1 MHYRLTFST
10 NKDATEI
17 ISSIAKVLETVL
29 STNVTTTSYLEAP
42 IETPIKTTAPSLPEV
57 TIKNVLHDVDTFA
70 VAHPDYIEL
79 TADVFGT
86 WDIRRA
92 DGIQMSV
99 SKRTFICWCN
109 LILRYLP
116 DHSTISECFQ
126 MLVANGISKQKL
138 LTLLDWPDYCLKDM
152 EKACAYPYMTQA
164 WNQYFGPN
172 NPYSV
177 EYISTEVERKC
188 ANAKAFKKFAA
199 STPPQDPEKLAEKR
213 ITKKQTIKEK
223 LAEIEASTEVDAF
236 AKVICKMNSLELHET
251 PSNTLC
257 EEVRKFTQNGLKEAN
272 ITSLI
277 EAIDWLTLRGMR
289 MTKLSRIVGFPRETM
304 ISNIKHGS
312 GKFTYKRQ
320 LEEFLGIA
328 DTSENAVKRVDN
340 SYRYLF
346 APAPIDKK
354 DKLHIIRER
363 KQAISQVLKD
373 KEFESSK
380 EFFQCLQEN
389 GISLHYLCEWY
400 NLSYRILRECWKDGS
415 DIPKNQLEK
424 LNCIKDLHIKIRVSD
439 YANNPQFVPRN
450 MKRAKRQ
457 L

>member
-1 MHYRLTFST
+1 MTFST
-10 NKDATEI
+10 NKEASAI

-29 STNVTTTSYLEAP
+29 STNVVTTTYLEEP
-42 IETPIKTTAPSLPEV
+42 IETPIRISAPSLPEV
-57 TIKNVLHDVDTFA
+57 KIKNVLESVDKF
-70 VAHPDYIEL
+70 VIEHPDYVQLNTDI
-79 TADVFGT
+79 FGA

-92 DGIQMSV
+92 DGTQLSV
-99 SKRTFICWCN
+99 SKRAFVCWCN
-109 LILRYLP
+109 LILRHIP
-116 DHSTISECFQ
+116 EHSTIPECFQ

-152 EKACAYPYMTQA
+152 ERACAYPYMTQA

-177 EYISTEVERKC
+177 EYISTEAERKE
-188 ANAKAFKKFAA
+188 ANAQAFGKFAA
-199 STPPQDPEKLAEKR
+199 SIPPQDPEKLAEKQS
-213 ITKKQTIKEK
+213 TKKQTVKEK
-223 LAEIEASTEVDAF
+223 LAAIEASTEVDEF
-236 AKVICKMNSLELHET
+236 SKVICRMNSLELHES
-251 PSNTLC
+251 PSDTLC
-257 EEVRKFTQNGLKEAN
+257 EEVRKSIQKGLKEAN

-277 EAIDWLTLRGMR
+277 GAVDWLTLRGMQ

-304 ISNIKHGS
+304 ISSIKRGS
-312 GKFTYKRQ
+312 GKFSYKNQ
-320 LEEFLGIA
+320 LEEFFGINA
-328 DTSENAVKRVDN
+328 TSENQVKKIDN

-346 APAPIDKK
+346 VATPIEKEDKIA
-354 DKLHIIRER
+354 IINER

-380 EFFQCLQEN
+380 AFFQCLKEN

-400 NLSYRILRECWKDGS
+400 SLSYRILRQCRKDGS

-424 LNCIKDLHIKIRVSD
+424 LNCIKDLHVKIHVIN
-439 YANNPQFVPRN
+439 YATVPQFKPHPVRRSNRP
-450 MKRAKRQ
+450 

>member
-1 MHYRLTFST
+1 MTFST
-10 NKDATEI
+10 DKDATAI

-29 STNVTTTSYLEAP
+29 STNVVTTTYLEAP
-42 IETPIKTTAPSLPEV
+42 VETPIRTTTPSLPEV
-57 TIKNVLHDVDTFA
+57 KIKNVLDAVDAFA

-79 TADVFGT
+79 ITDVFGT

-92 DGIQMSV
+92 DGVQLSV

-116 DHSTISECFQ
+116 EHSTIPECFQ
-126 MLVANGISKQKL
+126 MLVVNGISKQKL

-152 EKACAYPYMTQA
+152 EKACAYPYMTQG

-177 EYISTEVERKC
+177 EYISTEVERKES
-188 ANAKAFKKFAA
+188 NAKAFGKIVENL
-199 STPPQDPEKLAEKR
+199 PQQNPEKILKAQE
-213 ITKKQTIKEK
+213 TKQRTIKEK
-223 LAEIEASTEVDAF
+223 LAEIES
-236 AKVICKMNSLELHET
+236 AKDIDELSKIICRMNALEIHEN
-251 PSNTLC
+251 PSDNLC
-257 EEVRKFTQNGLKEAN
+257 EEVRKYAQEGLKAN
-272 ITSLI
+272 NVTTLV
-277 EAIDWLTLRGMR
+277 EAIDWLTLRGMQ

-304 ISNIKHGS
+304 ISSIKHGS
-312 GKFTYKRQ
+312 GKFGYKRQ

-328 DTSENAVKRVDN
+328 DTSENEIKRVSN

-346 APAPIDKK
+346 ASTPLDKK
-354 DKLHIIRER
+354 DKLTIIHER

-373 KEFESSK
+373 KEFASSK

-400 NLSYRILRECWKDGS
+400 NLSYRILRECKKDGS
-415 DIPKNQLEK
+415 DIPNNQLEK
-424 LNCIKDLHIKIRVSD
+424 LNCIKDFHIKIHVAD
-439 YANNPQFVPRN
+439 YANNPQFVHRKL
-450 MKRAKRQ
+450 KRSRQ
-457 L
+457 TF